1 MTDSIYNIPDLRQKI
16 KELTREENFPLLR
29 EQDVIKIKP
38 VILQYL
44 NNCSN
49 EGIKT
54 EIVQSIVVPLKIKG
68 IEDILF
74 HEFEHSVSAEY
85 RWHLGDAL
93 SISFTATEENIQKI
107 NSLLEKFS
115 DYGIGRLLFIVQKF
129 HLCSCYNSVIKL
141 LETRDD
147 PVITAAIETLG
158 IIGNKTTIPLLTP
171 FINSSNSFVRNEV
184 RKSISKLNKVLE

>member
-1 MTDSIYNIPDLRQKI
+1 MHSLLNVA
-16 KELTREENFPLLR
+16 EL
-29 EQDVIKIKP
+29 DIKIKP

-68 IEDILF
+68 IEDILL

-171 FINSSNSFVRNEV
+171 FINSSNSFVRNEA

>member
-16 KELTREENFPLLR
+16 KELTGEENFPLLR
-29 EQDVIKIKP
+29 KQDVIKIKP

-115 DYGIGRLLFIVQKF
+115 D
-129 HLCSCYNSVIKL
+129 
-141 LETRDD
+141 
-147 PVITAAIETLG
+147 
-158 IIGNKTTIPLLTP
+158 
-171 FINSSNSFVRNEV
+171 
-184 RKSISKLNKVLE
+184 